1 MIMKFNKLKIS
12 KLMWIPAVFLLLFS
26 ASCDIATEPEIEGPT
41 QVEAKQTLGPST
53 ALARVNDVAKDGG
66 QIFDVTEVQPV
77 PPGGMQ
83 GWSEY
88 LKTNLVYPAEAKSMG
103 IEGTVIVVFVINT
116 DGSISDVEVLR
127 GIGGGADE
135 AAIQVVE
142 NSPNWEP
149 AKQKD
154 RVVNSRMRL
163 PVRFSL
169 GNSAFTAVEIPD
181 SNPSKISEVNVV
193 AKN

>member
-1 MIMKFNKLKIS
+1 MKFNKLKVS
-12 KLMWIPAVFLLLFS
+12 KLTWIPAVFLLLFS

-41 QVEAKQTLGPST
+41 QVEAKQTLGPSN
-53 ALARVNDVAKDGG
+53 ALARVNDVAKDGNE
-66 QIFDVTEVQPV
+66 IFDVTEVQPN
-77 PPGGMQ
+77 PPGGMV
-83 GWSEY
+83 GWNDY
-88 LKTNLVYPAEAKSMG
+88 LKANLVYPAEAKSMG

-163 PVRFSL
+163 PVRFKLS
-169 GNSAFTAVEIPD
+169 
-181 SNPSKISEVNVV
+181 
-193 AKN
+193 